1 LLHTTELQFAY
12 DAKRTFSF
20 PALTVEAGE
29 PCLILGQSGCGK
41 TTLLHLLTGL
51 LKPQKGNIL
60 IDGQDI
66 NALKGSA
73 ADRFRGKNIGIVL
86 QESHFIQSLNVLENL
101 LLTQNLA
108 GRKADKMRI
117 NHLLEALNIADKAA
131 AKPKNLSIGEQQR
144 VSIARALLHQPK
156 ILFADEPTSALDDIN
171 TAQVVSLLENLCR
184 DEGASLVLVTHDNR
198 LKTRFAKTLTLSF

>member
-1 LLHTTELQFAY
+1 MLHTTELQFAY

-29 PCLILGQSGCGK
+29 PSLILGQSGCGK

-73 ADRFRGKNIGIVL
+73 ADRFRGENIGIVL
-86 QESHFIQSLNVLENL
+86 QESHFIQSLNVFENL

-108 GRKADKMRI
+108 GRKTDKMRI
-117 NHLLEALNIADKAA
+117 NHLLEALNIADKAS

-144 VSIARALLHQPK
+144 VGIARALLHQPK

-184 DEGASLVLVTHDNR
+184 NEGASLVLVTHDNR
-198 LKTRFAKTLTLSF
+198 LKTRFAKTLTL